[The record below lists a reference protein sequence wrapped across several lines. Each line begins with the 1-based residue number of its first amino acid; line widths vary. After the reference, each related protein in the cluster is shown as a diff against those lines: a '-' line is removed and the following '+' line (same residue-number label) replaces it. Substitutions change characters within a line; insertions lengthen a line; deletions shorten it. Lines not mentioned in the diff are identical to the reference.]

1 MTPRAFA
8 REWLRGLGRKLVRL
22 WRKLRCPRGLKEE
35 REAEEDLGLWP
46 GRHAP
51 GNGKSVYNPYNP
63 SLCVC

>member
-46 GRHAP
+46 GRRARERKPCVH
-51 GNGKSVYNPYNP
+51 NLYNP